1 MLLNQLCHAILV
13 VPDLSN
19 KIERERERKK
29 RKTRNT
35 LEVQK
40 SLAHGYNKK

>member
-19 KIERERERKK
+19 KIERERERKGK
-29 RKTRNT
+29 QET
-35 LEVQK
+35 LLK
-40 SLAHGYNKK
+40 SRRA

>member
-1 MLLNQLCHAILV
+1 MLLNQLCHAVLV

-19 KIERERERKK
+19 KIKREREK

>member
-19 KIERERERKK
+19 KIEREREK